1 MKSIGQVIR
10 ERRLELGYTVT
21 QLAKQLGV
29 TSQAVSNWERVPDRE
44 PSKEHLPRL
53 ADLLGIRVQE
63 LLGTPE
69 IRLSVEETQL
79 LNAFRELSKSER
91 LFVIRMLVSAVD
103 RSAV

>member
-21 QLAKQLGV
+21 ELAKQLGV
-29 TSQAVSNWERVPDRE
+29 TSQAVSNWERVPERE
-44 PSKEHLPRL
+44 PSKELLPRL

-79 LNAFRELSKSER
+79 LNAFRQLSQAER
-91 LFVIRMLVSAVD
+91 TFVIRMLSGIGK
-103 RSAV
+103 

>member
-21 QLAKQLGV
+21 ELAKQLGV
-29 TSQAVSNWERVPDRE
+29 TSQAVSNWERVPERE
-44 PSKEHLPRL
+44 PSKELLPRL

-79 LNAFRELSKSER
+79 LNAFRQLSQAER
-91 LFVIRMLVSAVD
+91 AFVILSLIHI
-103 RSAV
+103 